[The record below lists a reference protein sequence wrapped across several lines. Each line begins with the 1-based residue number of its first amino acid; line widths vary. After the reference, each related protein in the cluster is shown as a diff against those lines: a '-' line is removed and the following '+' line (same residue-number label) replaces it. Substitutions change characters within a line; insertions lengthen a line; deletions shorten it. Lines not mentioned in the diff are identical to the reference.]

1 MIKKSQ
7 LKDFAVSST
16 LMNIV
21 ADVGKYSS
29 LLYGIANII
38 GDEPN
43 IKQAV
48 YAGIGYVV
56 SGLVGHMAKGILMDA
71 SREPLRET
79 LDTIA
84 EKLDV
89 HIE

>member
-1 MIKKSQ
+1 
-7 LKDFAVSST
+7 
-16 LMNIV
+16 MNIS
-21 ADVGKYSS
+21 ADIGKYSS
-29 LLYGIANII
+29 LLYGIANVI

-43 IKQAV
+43 VERAV
-48 YAGIGYVV
+48 YAGIGYVF
-56 SGLVGHMAKGILMDA
+56 SGLVGHWAKGVLADA

-89 HIE
+89 HKK